1 MPGQGT
7 FICSYPRER
16 RRRTRT
22 RQRTT
27 FSSSANALKSVHI
40 ATAVMFCMLTTPRLL
55 PQRERARAPSAAM
68 NPPQVT
74 GVDTT
79 WQGGSFA
86 IEFRFKPTH
95 ALSHLAGGRARISRD
110 LYRVCV
116 LLVLSCIYHEIK
128 NNMQHWQ
135 QRAAA
140 ATTSTLLTDMIKC
153 CLGLLFCLLLS
164 HSVSKSLPLFLCL
177 CLTLYLSLAL
187 SLSLLVCLHCH
198 VLQCST
204 PDRPLVPYQMKVYKL
219 MLPSFLAAWLGL
231 FPAAAQEL
239 QRFASCTNNL
249 QAGQVGGTNT

>member
-1 MPGQGT
+1 M
-7 FICSYPRER
+7 CS
-16 RRRTRT
+16 
-22 RQRTT
+22 
-27 FSSSANALKSVHI
+27 A
-40 ATAVMFCMLTTPRLL
+40 
-55 PQRERARAPSAAM
+55 
-68 NPPQVT
+68 
-74 GVDTT
+74 
-79 WQGGSFA
+79 
-86 IEFRFKPTH
+86 
-95 ALSHLAGGRARISRD
+95 
-110 LYRVCV
+110 V

-153 CLGLLFCLLLS
+153 CLGLLFCRLLF
-164 HSVSKSLPLFLCL
+164 HSMSMFLPLFLCL
-177 CLTLYLSLAL
+177 CPSLYLSLAL
-187 SLSLLVCLHCH
+187 SLSCLSLLVCLHCH

-249 QAGQVGGTNT
+249 QARQEGGTNT

>member
-1 MPGQGT
+1 
-7 FICSYPRER
+7 
-16 RRRTRT
+16 
-22 RQRTT
+22 
-27 FSSSANALKSVHI
+27 
-40 ATAVMFCMLTTPRLL
+40 MFCMLTTPRLL

-79 WQGGSFA
+79 WQGGPFA

-153 CLGLLFCLLLS
+153 CLGLLFCRLLS
-164 HSVSKSLPLFLCL
+164 HSIYVSTSL
-177 CLTLYLSLAL
+177 TMSLLL
-187 SLSLLVCLHCH
+187 SLSFSLP
-198 VLQCST
+198 CSFSVS
-204 PDRPLVPYQMKVYKL
+204 P
-219 MLPSFLAAWLGL
+219 GL
-231 FPAAAQEL
+231 SAL
-239 QRFASCTNNL
+239 SRFAVQHPG
-249 QAGQVGGTNT
+249 QATCSLSNESI